1 MGLGFA
7 KSPGPPSTVLS
18 TLLSR
23 YFTLTCAVM
32 ITCVVC

>member
-1 MGLGFA
+1 MGQDFA

-18 TLLSR
+18 R
-23 YFTLTCAVM
+23 YFTLTYAVM

>member
-1 MGLGFA
+1 MGQDFA

-23 YFTLTCAVM
+23 YFTLTYAVM
-32 ITCVVC
+32 ITYVIC